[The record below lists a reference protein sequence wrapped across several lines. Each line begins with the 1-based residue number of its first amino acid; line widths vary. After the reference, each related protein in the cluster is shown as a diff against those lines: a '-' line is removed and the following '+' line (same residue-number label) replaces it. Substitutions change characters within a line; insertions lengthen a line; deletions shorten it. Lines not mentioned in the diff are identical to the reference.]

1 MIPGSA
7 RLPRRPEKYL
17 AVEME
22 PPELDAEPAQAPL
35 RQIRAAQNLIDAGTR
50 AEALAKD
57 LVAQGRSMEDEF
69 WRELVEHW
77 DERVRDVMQ
86 ALREARDPEAAI
98 IFSLRFQGWEMN
110 NNADW
115 LLEEFETLRFRVGV
129 AQAARTAT
137 GRYP

>member
-1 MIPGSA
+1 
-7 RLPRRPEKYL
+7 
-17 AVEME
+17 ME

-115 LLEEFETLRFRVGV
+115 LLEEFETLRFRVGI